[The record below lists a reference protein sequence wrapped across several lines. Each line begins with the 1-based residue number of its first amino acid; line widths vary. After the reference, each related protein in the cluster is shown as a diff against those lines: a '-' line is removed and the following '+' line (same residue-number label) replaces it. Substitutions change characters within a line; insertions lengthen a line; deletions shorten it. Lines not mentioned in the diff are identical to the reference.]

1 MAISAV
7 HKITLTAL
15 ARVAL
20 LSLVMGG
27 IAGMIWGGAAG
38 GIASAMTVFLCFWY
52 YAWKLAQ
59 LSEWLNDPKAATL
72 PDGFG
77 VWGETLGNLYRLIR
91 QERTAQQA
99 LATTLDR
106 FQEAASAL
114 PDGAVMLDNQYNI
127 VWCNPNAEAHWSIS
141 LDRDRMQTITYL
153 IRYPE
158 FIDYLNA
165 RKFSQ
170 KSGQPPGQPFAQPL
184 TLRVSQPKTSSSAT
198 DVTLSV
204 QLVPFGNEQMLLL
217 SRDISEREQLETMRR
232 DFVANVSHEL
242 RTPLTVLLGFLE
254 TISAA
259 GDSNPGVIAKSLVHM
274 GSQTLRMERLVN
286 DLLTLSRLEDNRNRL
301 TAAPINMPELI
312 ASIAL
317 DAQHLSNGDHKIVLE
332 SATEWLLGNRDEI
345 ASALS
350 NLVTNAVRYTPA
362 GGEINLRWA
371 MLQCAP
377 VFSVRDN
384 GEGISAEHLPRLTER
399 FYRVDRGRS
408 RASGGTGLGLAI
420 VKHVLLRHGAQLEIT
435 SSQHAET
442 HGTAFKIVFPAERAC
457 PPQPLLQV
465 LAVSAA

>member
-1 MAISAV
+1 MAMSAV
-7 HKITLTAL
+7 HRITFTAL

-20 LSLVMGG
+20 LSLIFGAAIGMIWGSTSGG
-27 IAGMIWGGAAG
+27 IAGAF
-38 GIASAMTVFLCFWY
+38 TVFLCFWY

-91 QERTAQQA
+91 LERTAQQA

-141 LDRDRMQTITYL
+141 LGRDRMQTITYL

-165 RKFSQ
+165 RKF
-170 KSGQPPGQPFAQPL
+170 GQPL
-184 TLRVSQPKTSSSAT
+184 TLKISQPKTSSSAT

-204 QLVPFGNEQMLLL
+204 QLVSFGDEQMLLL

-259 GDSNPGVIAKSLVHM
+259 GNSNPVVIEKSLAHM

-286 DLLTLSRLEDNRNRL
+286 DLLALSRLEDNRNRL

-312 ASIAL
+312 AGIAL
-317 DAQHLSNGDHKIVLE
+317 DAKHLSQGHHKIVLE
-332 SATEWLLGNRDEI
+332 SDTGWLIGNRDEI
-345 ASALS
+345 SSALS

-362 GGEINLRWA
+362 GGQISLRWSTQNGA
-371 MLQCAP
+371 SM
-377 VFSVRDN
+377 FSVSDN
-384 GEGISAEHLPRLTER
+384 GEGIPAEHLPRLTER

-435 SSQHAET
+435 SSQHVET
-442 HGTAFKIVFPAERAC
+442 HGTEFRIVFPVERTC
-457 PPQPLLQV
+457 PPQPSLQIH
-465 LAVSAA
+465 AASATA